1 MLRLLRLIFLT
12 KKIFLKPQKKEIL
25 IIDKLTGKRL
35 CLIFNKKKISFLE
48 TRLSEINVQI
58 FLLAIV
64 KKISNS
70 SLRLSQHY
78 ILSYI
83 KYVDPNLIVT
93 SNDVIAF
100 YWQIK
105 KYFPQ
110 KKIIIF
116 QNNYRNGWDFGN
128 IFLGSKKEKRGLC
141 DLFVTYCDAIKPLYS
156 KKIKSNFLSIGSLEN
171 NFFKKNF
178 NNKKKYIVFIS
189 QFKNWSNKNFAISN
203 QNKKI
208 FLKDSYLKS
217 DKIILNFLN
226 EFCKKNNKK
235 LKIFLRNSIGELAS
249 EEESYYE
256 ENLDF
261 KVDFLKKKNRF
272 DGYGKISNYDF
283 FVTNDSTLGY
293 ECLARNKRVAFF
305 NNRYSV
311 SKFKNGH
318 KHHYGW
324 PKKLPES
331 GAIWTNSIQI
341 NKMEKVLNFITKANS
356 TQWSQVKKKYID
368 DVIEYNYK
376 NKKLLKLIDEML
388 K

>member
-1 MLRLLRLIFLT
+1 MFRILRLIFIT
-12 KKIFLKPQKKEIL
+12 KKNFFKPQKKEIL

-58 FLLAIV
+58 FLLAII
-64 KKISNS
+64 KKISNF

-83 KYVDPNLIVT
+83 KYVDPKFIVT
-93 SNDVIAF
+93 SNDVIPF

-105 KYFPQ
+105 RYFPQ

-128 IFLGSKKEKRGLC
+128 IFLGSKKEKKGSC
-141 DLFVTYCDAIKPLYS
+141 DLFVTYCNSIIPLYS
-156 KKIKSNFLSIGSLEN
+156 KKIKSNYLSIGSIEN
-171 NFFKKNF
+171 NFFKKKF
-178 NNKKKYIVFIS
+178 NNKKKIIIYIS
-189 QFKNWSNKNFAISN
+189 QFKNWSNKEVAINN

-208 FLKDSYLKS
+208 FLKDSYIKS

-226 EFCKKNNKK
+226 EFCKKNNRK
-235 LKIFLRNSIGELAS
+235 LKIFLRNQIGELGS
-249 EEESYYE
+249 KEESYYE
-256 ENLDF
+256 EILDF
-261 KVDFLKKKNRF
+261 KVDFVKKKNRF
-272 DGYGKISNYDF
+272 NGYNKISNYDF

-293 ECLARNKRVAFF
+293 ECLARDKRVAFF
-305 NNRYSV
+305 NNRYLV

-318 KHHYGW
+318 KHYYGW

-331 GAIWTNSIQI
+331 GPFWTNSNQI
-341 NKMEKVLNFITKANS
+341 NKMEKVLNFMIRANS
-356 TQWSQVKKKYID
+356 TQWSRVKKKYINE
-368 DVIEYNYK
+368 VIDYSYK
-376 NKKLLKLIDEML
+376 NKKLLKLLDEMS
-388 K
+388 